1 MSILFKMRTLK
12 IVSCIG
18 FTVLTSFSAHSQI
31 AISEINYNSDSLNS
45 PGDWIELYNYS
56 GNSVD
61 LSNWKIMDSQP
72 VNAFTIPGG
81 TVIPAN
87 GRLVLA
93 ENFTKFDQRFPGI
106 PRIGPLSFGLA
117 GSGEQITLMD
127 QNGIV
132 KVQLTYDDS
141 LPWSKCADGMGRTLE
156 IINPQGNA
164 NDPSNWRCGCVM
176 GSPNAAFSPCTS
188 EVVIVSEINY
198 NSDSVANPEDWFEL
212 WNTSNG
218 VVNISGWYVRDDNNS
233 NVFQFP
239 ANTVLNPQARLV
251 VFRDAAA
258 FAAQHPNVSNKVGPF
273 SFGLS
278 NSGDCIRLYDNQN
291 RIKFTVCY
299 SDKSPWPVE
308 ADGGGYTL
316 ELDTLFNNS
325 KDVCSPASWFAGC
338 KGGSPGKA
346 FSPCNA
352 SLPEDLLAGISIFPN
367 PASEILYFETEK
379 PVEEITLTDLN
390 GKILMRF
397 NGPPDNGFLNLS
409 PLPGGLYILKIR
421 FREGFAAQRLAIVR

>member
-1 MSILFKMRTLK
+1 MRKILTFLVYTLA
-12 IVSCIG
+12 VNLLSVNG
-18 FTVLTSFSAHSQI
+18 HTQI

-45 PGDWIELYNYS
+45 PGDWIELYNYTAA
-56 GNSVD
+56 SVD

-72 VNAFTIPGG
+72 VNAFTIPAG

-93 ENFTKFDQRFPGI
+93 ENFTKFDQRFPGV

-156 IINPQGNA
+156 IINPQGNP
-164 NDPSNWRCGCVM
+164 NDPANWRCGCVM
-176 GSPNAAFSPCTS
+176 GSPNAPFSPCTS

-198 NSDSVANPEDWFEL
+198 NSDSVNNPGDWFEL
-212 WNTSNG
+212 WNTSNSA
-218 VVNISGWYVRDDNNS
+218 VNISDWYVRDDNNN
-233 NVFQFP
+233 NVYQFP
-239 ANTVLNPQARLV
+239 PNTILNPQARLV
-251 VFRDAAA
+251 VFRDDAA
-258 FAAQHPNVSNKVGPF
+258 FSAMFPNVNNKVGPF

-278 NSGDCIRLYDNQN
+278 NSGDCIRLYDSQN
-291 RIKFTVCY
+291 KIKFSVCY
-299 SDKSPWPVE
+299 ADKVPWPLE

-325 KDVCSPASWFAGC
+325 KDICSASSWFAGC
-338 KGGSPGKA
+338 KFGSPGKA
-346 FSPCNA
+346 YTSCNTG
-352 SLPEDLLAGISIFPN
+352 LPESAILLGAFEVFPN
-367 PASEILYFETEK
+367 PASAQVRLHSQRGIPSLITFSDIQGRPVLSLK
-379 PVEEITLTDLN
+379 PAATAFDISLENFTSGV
-390 GKILMRF
+390 
-397 NGPPDNGFLNLS
+397 
-409 PLPGGLYILKIR
+409 YVLKADYP
-421 FREGFAAQRLAIVR
+421 EGTAIQRLVIVR